1 MVRGVSSDGVWLW
14 GSPSINA
21 LIGVT
26 GIRFENEYGVDW
38 RGRIIGG
45 ATGNDSGVAPDWFP
59 GRSPVSDRL
68 FNRGAPGNSPC
79 KNVTGKRGATW
90 LRTIFD
96 CLWRLQLWRSHSGR
110 VGKPHLV
117 AKGYDYLAGMVSGAL
132 GSAYNSHGVP
142 VAVYGM
148 LKQWPATH
156 LRAILQAHF
165 LCVGVLVVF
174 SHVAAGFWSLEAV
187 KVLLMV
193 IPGLVLTVPL
203 GNWIVDRM
211 APARAIKFVYG
222 ALIIFGL
229 LLMLK

>member
-1 MVRGVSSDGVWLW
+1 
-14 GSPSINA
+14 
-21 LIGVT
+21 
-26 GIRFENEYGVDW
+26 
-38 RGRIIGG
+38 
-45 ATGNDSGVAPDWFP
+45 
-59 GRSPVSDRL
+59 
-68 FNRGAPGNSPC
+68 
-79 KNVTGKRGATW
+79 
-90 LRTIFD
+90 
-96 CLWRLQLWRSHSGR
+96 
-110 VGKPHLV
+110 
-117 AKGYDYLAGMVSGAL
+117 MVSGAL

-148 LKQWPATH
+148 LKQWPAAH

-165 LCVGVLVVF
+165 LCVGVLVVI

>member
-1 MVRGVSSDGVWLW
+1 MPLLALLGYDLKTST
-14 GSPSINA
+14 A
-21 LIGVT
+21 LIGAV
-26 GIRFENEYGVDW
+26 GLLVALHGLGLFLIVYG
-38 RGRIIGG
+38 GY
-45 ATGNDSGVAPDWFP
+45 S
-59 GRSPVSDRL
+59 
-68 FNRGAPGNSPC
+68 
-79 KNVTGKRGATW
+79 
-90 LRTIFD
+90 
-96 CLWRLQLWRSHSGR
+96 LWRSHSGR